1 MQGLS
6 GRLRE
11 VVAYKNRTT
20 GGLFREEVQTHLLYG
35 RYLLHAISK
44 LRHVS
49 PKVFVHKLVAGA
61 GVLDWWSLTR
71 GGRTWRFDCC

>member
-20 GGLFREEVQTHLLYG
+20 GALFREEVQTHLLYG
-35 RYLLHAISK
+35 RCLLHAISK

-49 PKVFVHKLVAGA
+49 PKFFVH
-61 GVLDWWSLTR
+61 S
-71 GGRTWRFDCC
+71 

>member
-11 VVAYKNRTT
+11 VVAYKNRAT
-20 GGLFREEVQTHLLYG
+20 GGLLREEVQTHLLYG
-35 RYLLHAISK
+35 RYLLYAISK

-49 PKVFVHKLVAGA
+49 PKVFVH
-61 GVLDWWSLTR
+61 S
-71 GGRTWRFDCC
+71 